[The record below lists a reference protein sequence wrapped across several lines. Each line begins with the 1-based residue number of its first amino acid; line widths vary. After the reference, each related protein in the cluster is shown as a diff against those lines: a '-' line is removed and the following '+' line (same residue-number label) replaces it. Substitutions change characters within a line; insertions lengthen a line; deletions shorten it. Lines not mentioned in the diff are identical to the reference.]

1 MRLRETATLL
11 FVAGMLTACGAP
23 LSAPADLTR
32 SDAIVS
38 NEQGEAIFLVLAGDC
53 YDELAGSGTIKIR
66 QMSTSPS
73 SGGLNAWIDTDLK
86 GEVSSAITGNSYT
99 FSSSD
104 RFSVHISNNDA
115 VSISSRFK
123 LIGKGGIADV
133 RGSLNYKV
141 AFNSNGELTVE
152 RNNFRGVCE

>member
-1 MRLRETATLL
+1 MRLPVTATMLL
-11 FVAGMLTACGAP
+11 VASALTACGAP
-23 LSAPADLTR
+23 ISAPADLHHAN
-32 SDAIVS
+32 AIVS
-38 NEQGEAIFLVLAGDC
+38 NEQGEAIFLILAGSC
-53 YDELAGSGTIKIR
+53 YDKLAGSGTIKIR
-66 QMSTSPS
+66 QMSTTPG

-86 GEVSSAITGNSYT
+86 GEVSSAITGNVYT

-104 RFSVHISNNDA
+104 RFTVHISNNDA

-141 AFNSNGELTVE
+141 AFNANGEPTVE
-152 RNNFRGVCE
+152 RNAFRGVCE

>member
-11 FVAGMLTACGAP
+11 LGAVLLTACGAQI
-23 LSAPADLTR
+23 SAPADLTR
-32 SDAIVS
+32 SAEIVS
-38 NEQGEAIFLVLAGDC
+38 NEQGEAIFLILAGNC
-53 YDELAGSGTIKIR
+53 YDELAGSGTLKVR
-66 QMSTSPS
+66 QMSTTPS

-86 GEVSSAITGNSYT
+86 GEVSSAITGNRYT
-99 FSSSD
+99 FSSSE

-123 LIGKGGIADV
+123 LIGKGGVADV

-141 AFNSNGELTVE
+141 AFNPNGELTVE
-152 RNNFRGVCE
+152 RNAFRGVCE

>member
-1 MRLRETATLL
+1 MMLL
-11 FVAGMLTACGAP
+11 AAGTLTACSSP
-23 LSAPADLTR
+23 ISAPADLR
-32 SDAIVS
+32 HANAIVS
-38 NEQGEAIFLVLAGDC
+38 NEQGPALILILAGNC
-53 YDELAGSGTIKIR
+53 YDELAGSGTIKVR

-86 GEVSSAITGNSYT
+86 GEVSSAITGNTYT

-104 RFSVHISNNDA
+104 RLSVHISNNDA

-123 LIGKGGIADV
+123 LIGKGGVADV

-141 AFNSNGELTVE
+141 AFNANGELTVE
-152 RNNFRGVCE
+152 RNDFRGVCE